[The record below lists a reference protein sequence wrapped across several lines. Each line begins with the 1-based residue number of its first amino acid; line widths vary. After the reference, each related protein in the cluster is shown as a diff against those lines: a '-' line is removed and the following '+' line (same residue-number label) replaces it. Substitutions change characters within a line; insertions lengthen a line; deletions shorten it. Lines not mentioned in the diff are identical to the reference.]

1 MNRAV
6 APESIIAGTRILLF
20 EPVKST
26 GMRRWEACLSIAE
39 MVQEETVAYI
49 HGLDGVDEAVSGG
62 IIGGPRGSA
71 ASRARSKNADRS

>member
-6 APESIIAGTRILLF
+6 APESIIAGTQILLL
-20 EPVKST
+20 ELVNST

-39 MVQEETVAYI
+39 IVQEETVAYI
-49 HGLDGVDEAVSGG
+49 HGLDGDDEAMSGG